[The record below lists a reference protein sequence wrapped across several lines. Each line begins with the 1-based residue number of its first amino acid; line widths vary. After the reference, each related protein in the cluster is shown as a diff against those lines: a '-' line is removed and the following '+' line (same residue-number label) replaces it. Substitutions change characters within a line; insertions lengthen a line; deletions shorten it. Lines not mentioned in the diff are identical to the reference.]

1 VRFQF
6 LAAAKGVLL
15 PSFANGSKEQRQVLK
30 AGTYLGNIA
39 KPVPHLEAPNQAS
52 HLSNKNKA
60 LAKVLFTRGGKR
72 EKVKGE
78 RENTKPFP
86 FPPSPFPDF
95 CKKSN
100 VSPKGRKG
108 SGVIMAIA
116 TSMAIS
122 VVAVPKATAQIPF
135 LPNLQTPS
143 TTSNDS
149 NDSNDRVVSGWIY
162 LDGRRLFQIAASKT
176 NFPERLEDIQKKLEA
191 ISQYY
196 FQLPANTPVKVEVR
210 KVNELPVIYVNDQY
224 LMTVTSLDAGL
235 RQVDMSTSANQI
247 ADSLKE
253 DLQEARQE
261 RQTQFLI
268 DQGKIAGATALAM
281 IIMSSAVYGWERR
294 SRKKSDSVISQAQN
308 ELFNSPTLTTAQPIT
323 TQLNRQQ
330 VRHLEEAKRRLF
342 QLTQAGIW
350 GGGSF
355 FILGLFP
362 YTRGFQVAI
371 LTAAQFPLRLGVVLL
386 VTYVAVRLSYALID
400 RFASTLIRSTVFIT
414 PEDSARLQLRVSTFS
429 GVTKSI
435 ATAICVG
442 VGFLLALVSLG
453 IDIVPLLAGASL
465 VGVAVSLASQNL
477 IKDAINGFLIILEDQ
492 YALGDVINVGD
503 VGGLVENLNLRMTQV
518 RDSEGRLIT
527 IPNSEIKV
535 VANLSSRWSRADLT
549 IPIAYQADTEE
560 ALKLIKT
567 VADKMNQEL
576 QWRSQILEPPQVLG
590 IDQFGDRGLIIRVWI
605 KTQPLKQW
613 DVAREFRRRL
623 KIALDEAGISISVP
637 QQAIWVNDPELLNLQ
652 SNGKSN

>member
-1 VRFQF
+1 
-6 LAAAKGVLL
+6 
-15 PSFANGSKEQRQVLK
+15 
-30 AGTYLGNIA
+30 
-39 KPVPHLEAPNQAS
+39 
-52 HLSNKNKA
+52 
-60 LAKVLFTRGGKR
+60 
-72 EKVKGE
+72 
-78 RENTKPFP
+78 
-86 FPPSPFPDF
+86 
-95 CKKSN
+95 
-100 VSPKGRKG
+100 
-108 SGVIMAIA
+108 MAIA
-116 TSMAIS
+116 TSMAIT
-122 VVAVPKATAQIPF
+122 VVSVPKATAQIPL
-135 LPNLQTPS
+135 LPDLQAPS
-143 TTSNDS
+143 SVSNDS
-149 NDSNDRVVSGWIY
+149 NNRVVSGWIY

-196 FQLPANTPVKVEVR
+196 FQLPTNTQVKVEVR
-210 KVNELPVIYVNDQY
+210 KVNELPVIYINDQY
-224 LMTVTSLDAGL
+224 LMTVTSEDAGL

-253 DLQEARQE
+253 DLQQAKQE

-268 DQGKIAGATALAM
+268 DQGKIAGATGLAM
-281 IIMSSAVYGWERR
+281 IVMSSAVYGWQRR
-294 SRKKSDSVISQAQN
+294 SRKKSDSVTSQAQN
-308 ELFNSPTLTTAQPIT
+308 ELFNSPTLTAAQPIT
-323 TQLNRQQ
+323 TQLNQQQ
-330 VRHLEEAKRRLF
+330 VRHVEEAKRRLF

-371 LTAAQFPLRLGVVLL
+371 LNAAQFPLRLGVVLL

-400 RFASTLIRSTVFIT
+400 RFASTLISSSAFLT

-435 ATAICVG
+435 ATVICVG

-492 YALGDVINVGD
+492 YALGDVINVGN

-527 IPNSEIKV
+527 IPNSEIKI

-549 IPIAYQADTEE
+549 IPIDYQADVEE

-567 VADKMNQEL
+567 VAEKMNQEL
-576 QWRSQILEPPQVLG
+576 QWQAQILEPPQVLG

-623 KIALDEAGISISVP
+623 KIALDEAGITISVP
-637 QQAIWVNDPELLNLQ
+637 QQAIWVNDGHLLNLQ
-652 SNGKSN
+652 GNGKSN